1 MSTAYV
7 DFLGRVP
14 LFRHIEPHHLAQL
27 AAKVQERRYDP
38 GAMIIEQAMPGTG
51 LFLLMQGR
59 CVVRHYT
66 MGGGRTEVDILE
78 PFDFFGELSLLDD
91 SPTSAAVVADAPT
104 KCLFLDKQD
113 FWRELTSS
121 PEMAIGMLRE
131 IANRHR
137 RLLSKQ

>member
-14 LFRHIEPHHLAQL
+14 LFRHIEAHHLVQL

-38 GAMIIEQAMPGTG
+38 GATIIEQAMPGTG

-59 CVVRHYT
+59 CVVRLY
-66 MGGGRTEVDILE
+66 GRSGQRTDIDMLE

-104 KCLFLDKQD
+104 KSLFLDKTD
-113 FWRELTSS
+113 FWTELQAS
-121 PEMAIGMLRE
+121 PDIAIGMLRE
-131 IANRHR
+131 LASRHR